1 MRRDLDIYLGDA
13 DDTKR
18 GFLILNPSTGAVQ
31 VRLDCVKLELT
42 DQMLYSYY
50 DSRLR
55 LTDARPPIVRIRDA
69 KINFES
75 FSEPEYDFPEDPMQV
90 SWQDGDQLHG
100 GASEHD
106 SRVATTGASVPES
119 VQVPNRE
126 KNAHSCR
133 GENVP
138 QSAAL
143 PTFHVCP
150 RSSYE

>member
-1 MRRDLDIYLGDA
+1 MSSCC
-13 DDTKR
+13 T
-18 GFLILNPSTGAVQ
+18 
-31 VRLDCVKLELT
+31 C
-42 DQMLYSYY
+42 SYY

-55 LTDARPPIVRIRDA
+55 LSDARPPVVRIKDA

-126 KNAHSCR
+126 KCTFLQRRKCTAICGTTHVSCM
-133 GENVP
+133 
-138 QSAAL
+138 
-143 PTFHVCP
+143 PTFII
-150 RSSYE
+150 